1 MTKHF
6 SPRRKSSKNSFSR
19 KRFDRPKRVRK
30 GPYKYFV
37 FWKPYDVL
45 SQFKPAKGSNAET
58 LASYINVAGIY
69 PTGRLDRDSEGL
81 LLLSDDGQFQHKL
94 CEPKFE
100 HWRTYLVQVERAPTE
115 EALQALRSGV
125 MIKRQ
130 LTSPARVERLNLV
143 PQLPDRIP
151 PIRERKSVDTAWLRL
166 SLTEGRNRQVRRMTA
181 AVGHPTLRLIRS
193 EIHLDKD
200 ATINLKGLVPGELR
214 PFTELEYQAAMRL
227 KQKRPKAEVKRR
239 Q

>member
-115 EALQALRSGV
+115 EALATEMAWPTSEDHPAAG
-125 MIKRQ
+125 
-130 LTSPARVERLNLV
+130 LTEKEEKPADEYQGLDERL
-143 PQLPDRIP
+143 D
-151 PIRERKSVDTAWLRL
+151 
-166 SLTEGRNRQVRRMTA
+166 SLQESG
-181 AVGHPTLRLIRS
+181 
-193 EIHLDKD
+193 
-200 ATINLKGLVPGELR
+200 
-214 PFTELEYQAAMRL
+214 
-227 KQKRPKAEVKRR
+227 
-239 Q
+239 